1 MNTAAFTAYREKVV
15 SNCARV
21 IVGKEDATE
30 KILVSF
36 LCGGHVLL
44 EDKPG
49 TGKTMLLRAFAR
61 TVGGDFKRVQFTP
74 DLLPSDLTGINF
86 YNQKSGEFE
95 FRPGPLFTNFVL
107 ADEINR
113 ATPRTQSALLEAM
126 EERQITVDGVTS
138 RLAEPFMVLATQNP
152 LESFGTFPLPD
163 AQMDRFFMRR
173 HSRGDRIRPHGLP
186 GGQGLRGSQALPYGH
201 RGSHPHT
208 ERLCQRLER
217 VTIEN
222 RNALDVIDCYDA
234 PDTFHFVD
242 PPYVNSDCGHYEDT
256 FNEQNM
262 EQLLQLL
269 ETVKGKFMLTMFPF
283 DMIDRYARKNGWII
297 HRIERTISASKS
309 NRRRQEEWMVC
320 NYEERAQASLFQGE
334 YLGE

>member
-1 MNTAAFTAYREKVV
+1 LFAKRPSEAEIINDINMELTNFYWCMQVYYSDLKHEINKTLHSRDLHAHA
-15 SNCARV
+15 
-21 IVGKEDATE
+21 
-30 KILVSF
+30 
-36 LCGGHVLL
+36 GHINSY
-44 EDKPG
+44 PQ
-49 TGKTMLLRAFAR
+49 F
-61 TVGGDFKRVQFTP
+61 FTP
-74 DLLPSDLTGINF
+74 V
-86 YNQKSGEFE
+86 E
-95 FRPGPLFTNFVL
+95 RAWAVWVL
-107 ADEINR
+107 CK
-113 ATPRTQSALLEAM
+113 M
-126 EERQITVDGVTS
+126 
-138 RLAEPFMVLATQNP
+138 
-152 LESFGTFPLPD
+152 SFASMMDGTFGYD
-163 AQMDRFFMRR
+163 FSGTMTKK
-173 HSRGDRIRPHGLP
+173 
-186 GGQGLRGSQALPYGH
+186 LRNAKDEF
-201 RGSHPHT
+201 T